1 MISLYLSLI
10 NSAAFSFVCAVRE
23 IVISGKNIH
32 ARIDART
39 SSKVFPYDFV
49 ILHTFY
55 YVVLIV
61 SYKSSIHFHPRLTL
75 GFQTILYIVVSDTR
89 GWIIFIH
96 HLCVTVLHSLY
107 AIYKVTSVLAYHFM
121 WFSLHRFCPILL
133 IMFP

>member
-1 MISLYLSLI
+1 MISLYLSFI

-49 ILHTFY
+49 ILQTFY
-55 YVVLIV
+55 FVVLIV
-61 SYKSSIHFHPRLTL
+61 SHKSSIHFHPRLTL

-96 HLCVTVLHSLY
+96 HLCSTLQYNLCE
-107 AIYKVTSVLAYHFM
+107 IYIVSSVLAFKIQYFL
-121 WFSLHRFCPILL
+121 SK
-133 IMFP
+133 